1 MRSGDGWGSDFTPI
15 TGRDREGF
23 MSWRELAEQVLEGHA
38 LSRDEALGVLQCP
51 DEELLALLDAAFM
64 VRRAHHGKKVYVHV
78 LENAKSGSCPED
90 CSFCSQSSRYKT
102 GVERYKTESADELVA
117 AARKAYEAGASTYC
131 MVTATRGPS
140 KRDLDTI
147 CEAVKRIKAELPI
160 SICTSLG
167 VIDGAGAER
176 LVAAGVDRYNHNLET
191 SERYYPE
198 LVSTHTWSDRHATLK
213 TAKAAGMQACAGGII
228 GMGESLEDRV
238 DLALA
243 LRDLEVESVPVN
255 LLNPRP
261 GTPLGD
267 KEQIRPQDA
276 LKALA
281 MFRLVHPDRDVRIAG
296 GREVVLGSMQAL
308 ALYAANSLFAN
319 GYLTTGGQG
328 ESADARMLSEAGF
341 EAVMVGAHAPE
352 STPELVQLGA

>member
-1 MRSGDGWGSDFTPI
+1 
-15 TGRDREGF
+15 
-23 MSWRELAEQVLEGHA
+23 MSWRDLAGQVLEGHA
-38 LSRDEALGVLQCP
+38 LSRDEALSVLHCP
-51 DEELLALLDAAFM
+51 DDELLALLDATFE
-64 VRRAHHGKKVYVHV
+64 VRRAHHGRRVHVHV
-78 LENAKSGSCPED
+78 LENAKSGACPED
-90 CSFCSQSSRYKT
+90 CSFCSQSVRYT
-102 GVERYKTESADELVA
+102 TDVERYKTETADELVA
-117 AARKAYEAGASTYC
+117 AAHAAYASGASTYC

-167 VIDGAGAER
+167 VLDGAGAER
-176 LVAAGVDRYNHNLET
+176 LVDAGVDRYNHNLET
-191 SERYYPE
+191 SERYYSE
-198 LVSTHTWSDRHATLK
+198 LVSTHTWGDRADTLR

-228 GMGESLEDRV
+228 GMGEALEDRV

-243 LRDLEVESVPVN
+243 LRELDVESVPVN

-267 KEQIRPQDA
+267 TEQIRAVDA
-276 LKALA
+276 LKALC

-296 GREVVLGSMQAL
+296 GREVVLGTMQPF

-319 GYLTTGGQG
+319 GYLTTAGQG
-328 ESADARMLSEAGF
+328 ESADARMLAEAGF
-341 EAVMVGAHAPE
+341 EAVVVGAHAPVDDAAPVFV
-352 STPELVQLGA
+352 TRGA

>member
-1 MRSGDGWGSDFTPI
+1 MV
-15 TGRDREGF
+15 
-23 MSWRELAEQVLEGHA
+23 WRELASRVLEGHA
-38 LSRDEALGVLQCP
+38 LTREEALSVLSCA
-51 DEELLALLDAAFM
+51 DDDLLGLLDATFT
-64 VRRAHHGKKVYVHV
+64 VRRAHHGRRVHVHV
-78 LENAKSGSCPED
+78 LENAKSGACPED
-90 CSFCSQSSRYKT
+90 CSFCSQSVRYKT
-102 GVERYKTESADELVA
+102 DVDRYKTESVEELVE
-117 AARKAYEAGASTYC
+117 AARAAYTAGASTYC

-147 CEAVKRIKAELPI
+147 CEAVRRIKAEMPL
-160 SICTSLG
+160 SLCTSLG
-167 VIDGAGAER
+167 VLDDAGAKR
-176 LVAAGVDRYNHNLET
+176 LVDAGVDRYNHNLAT

-198 LVSTHTWSDRHATLK
+198 LVSTHTWGDRAATLR

-228 GMGESLEDRV
+228 GMGEGLEDRV

-243 LRDLEVESVPVN
+243 LRDLDVESVPVN

-267 KEQIRPQDA
+267 REQISPQDA
-276 LKALA
+276 LKALC

-296 GREVVLGSMQAL
+296 GREAVLGSMQPL

-328 ESADARMLSEAGF
+328 ESADARMLVDAGF
-341 EAVMVGAHAPE
+341 EAVVVGAHGPPPGVGLAA
-352 STPELVQLGA
+352 SGA